1 MSERHILSLELPP
14 VANAKILSVKDTS
27 QYADNLAVECAE
39 LMILP
44 PGYTIPQIIEVKA
57 GFNLNLNTCSLGM
70 SDSPNNNCYQ
80 TLDFPDGIYAIKY
93 RIQPHA
99 KVYVEYNFLR
109 VNKILEKYYNKLHD
123 IDISPSEPSSTQKKL
138 LADMSYI
145 RTMIDAAK
153 AKVEY
158 ASSPDEGWELYN
170 FANKKLD
177 KITDVSC

>member
-1 MSERHILSLELPP
+1 MSARHILSLELPP
-14 VANAKILSVKDTS
+14 VANPTILSVKDTS
-27 QYADNLAVECAE
+27 QYANNLAVDCGE

-57 GFNLNLNTCSLGM
+57 GFNLNLNSCSLGI
-70 SDSPNNNCYQ
+70 SSSKNDNCYQ
-80 TLDFPDGIYAIKY
+80 TLDFPDGIYSIKY

-109 VNKILEKYYNKLHD
+109 VSKILEKYYNKLHD
-123 IDISPSEPSSTQKKL
+123 IDITPSEPSSTQKKL
-138 LADMSYI
+138 LAEMSYI

-158 ASSPDEGWELYN
+158 AGFQNEGWELYN

-177 KITDVSC
+177 KITNVSC